1 MVNGIRGPP
10 IHILN
15 GNRIVENIF
24 KEMLYM
30 MLKIDAYA
38 IACYVRDV
46 REQRFPQ
53 KSYKDMSMGQFN
65 TKRVQKL
72 VNKYQRNNVCVT
84 VPFEGSSAITSK
96 TDTMIFS
103 YKENKFFGK
112 THEVSIGQ
120 INLILKD
127 MPNSLIF
134 FNNSKALV
142 LLVESKDILKF
153 DVLLG
158 TSDSLID
165 LATFLKENNIYVEY
179 FELIL

>member
-1 MVNGIRGPP
+1 
-10 IHILN
+10 
-15 GNRIVENIF
+15 
-24 KEMLYM
+24 MLYM

-46 REQRFPQ
+46 REQRFPE
-53 KSYKDMSMGQFN
+53 KSYKDMSIGQFN

-72 VNKYQRNNVCVT
+72 VNKYKRNNVCVT

-96 TDTMIFS
+96 MDTLVFS
-103 YKENKFFGK
+103 YKEKKFFGGK
-112 THEVSIGQ
+112 THEVPIGQ

-134 FNNSKALV
+134 FNNSKAMV